1 MILGNWVSGSGLG
14 GMLVDREVFM
24 LLQIAPTLCAPDT
37 DAAWAQDS
45 LSLSPTLSYFFRH
58 LLSRVSNVSR
68 HGGLVMGQVNGSCA
82 RVSDSVCLGEEG
94 WKRPF
99 QQVSREH

>member
-1 MILGNWVSGSGLG
+1 
-14 GMLVDREVFM
+14 MLVDREVFL

-37 DAAWAQDS
+37 DAPWAQDS
-45 LSLSPTLSYFFRH
+45 LSLSPTLSYFSRH

-99 QQVSREH
+99 RQVSREH